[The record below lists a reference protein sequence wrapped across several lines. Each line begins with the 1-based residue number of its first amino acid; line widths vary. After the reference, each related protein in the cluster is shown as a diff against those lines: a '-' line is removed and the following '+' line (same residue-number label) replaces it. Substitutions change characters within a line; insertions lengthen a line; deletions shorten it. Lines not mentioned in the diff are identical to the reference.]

1 MLSKIQMVNSK
12 LFFIGSATL
21 YIREGV
27 KDAVTKI
34 SSLQEKSTQN
44 FKCRLSFSKSVSEN
58 DNGAVSTKKILTLFT
73 PPDIIISEG
82 SKIVVNQNNSDY
94 ELKSSSIPSVYST
107 HREYIVEQW
116 EKWQ

>member
-1 MLSKIQMVNSK
+1 MI
-12 LFFIGSATL
+12 I
-21 YIREGV
+21 
-27 KDAVTKI
+27 
-34 SSLQEKSTQN
+34 
-44 FKCRLSFSKSVSEN
+44 
-58 DNGAVSTKKILTLFT
+58 TLFT

-107 HREYIVEQW
+107 HREYTVEQW

>member
-1 MLSKIQMVNSK
+1 MVNSK

-58 DNGAVSTKKILTLFT
+58 DNGAVST
-73 PPDIIISEG
+73 
-82 SKIVVNQNNSDY
+82 IVVNQNNSDY

-107 HREYIVEQW
+107 HREYTVEQW